1 MIVIIDYGAGNL
13 GSIQNMLHKL
23 GVESKISSEKE
34 DLIRATKLILPGV
47 GSFDYGMSKLKELDL
62 IDSLKMRVNE
72 EHTPILGVC
81 LGVQLFCKSSEEGI
95 LPGLGWFDA
104 QVVRFPAEVNG
115 KKLRVPHMG
124 WDVATLTKQ
133 GKLFSELPEDARFYF
148 VHSYH
153 IQSNTKEDVLA
164 TSHYGVTFH
173 SALER
178 SNIVGVQ
185 FHPEKSHKFGKQIY
199 KNFIEMY

>member
-23 GVESKISSEKE
+23 GVESKISSEKI
-34 DLIRATKLILPGV
+34 DLIQATKLILPGV

-62 IDSLKMRVNE
+62 VDLLNLRVIE

-81 LGVQLFCKSSEEGI
+81 LGVQLFCKSSEEGT

-104 QVVRFPAEVNG
+104 KVFRFPAEVDK

-124 WDVATLTKQ
+124 WDVATTKKPS
-133 GKLFSELPEDARFYF
+133 KLFNEMPEDSRFYF
-148 VHSYH
+148 VHSYFIH
-153 IQSNTKEDVLA
+153 SNNSEDILA
-164 TSHYGVTFH
+164 TSSYGVTFD
-173 SALER
+173 SGLER
-178 SNIVGVQ
+178 DNIVGVQ
-185 FHPEKSHKFGKQIY
+185 FHPEKSHTFGKCIY
-199 KNFIEMY
+199 KNFVEHY